1 MIESIYGLKVFVDDR
16 ICVKVERNQVRFPR
30 SSKVR
35 IRKKW
40 SKQRKNFAE
49 KVVHVAYRQGRNLFV
64 STEIYKSLKK
74 GLADE
79 MKTHPLFKEVG
90 PTE

>member
-1 MIESIYGLKVFVDDR
+1 MIESIYGLKVFIDDR
-16 ICVKVERNQVRFPR
+16 LCVKVERKQVRFPR

-40 SKQRKNFAE
+40 AKQRKNFAE
-49 KVVHVAYRQGRNLFV
+49 KVAHVAYRQGRNLFV
-64 STEIYKSLKK
+64 STEIYKSLKN
-74 GLADE
+74 GTRDE
-79 MKTHPLFKEVG
+79 MKTHPLFSKEG

>member
-16 ICVKVERNQVRFPR
+16 ICVKYERKQVRFPR
-30 SSKVR
+30 SRKAR

-64 STEIYKSLKK
+64 STEICKSLKS
-74 GLADE
+74 GLIDE
-79 MKTHPLFKEVG
+79 MKTHSLFKEEG

>member
-1 MIESIYGLKVFVDDR
+1 MIESIYGLKVFIDDR
-16 ICVKVERNQVRFPR
+16 ICVKVERKQVRFPR

-40 SKQRKNFAE
+40 AKQRKNFTE
-49 KVVHVAYRQGRNLFV
+49 KVVHVTYRLGRKLFV
-64 STEIYKSLKK
+64 STETYKSLKK

-79 MKTHPLFKEVG
+79 MKTHPLFSKEG
-90 PTE
+90 PAE

>member
-1 MIESIYGLKVFVDDR
+1 MIDSIYGLKVFVDDR
-16 ICVKVERNQVRFPR
+16 ICVKVERKQVRFPR

-40 SKQRKNFAE
+40 AKQRRNFTE
-49 KVVHVAYRQGRNLFV
+49 KVTHVAYRQGRNLFV
-64 STEIYKSLKK
+64 STEIYRSLKNRMI
-74 GLADE
+74 DN
-79 MKTHPLFKEVG
+79 MKTHPLFKEEG

>member
-1 MIESIYGLKVFVDDR
+1 MTESIYGLKVFIDDR
-16 ICVKVERNQVRFPR
+16 ICVKVERTQVRFPR

-40 SKQRKNFAE
+40 AKQRKNFAE
-49 KVVHVAYRQGRNLFV
+49 KVAHVAYRQGRNLFV
-64 STEIYKSLKK
+64 STEIYKSLKN
-74 GLADE
+74 GLTDE
-79 MKTHPLFKEVG
+79 MKTHPLFKEEG